1 MDFLSEVASR
11 KREILSTVKKRVPET
26 KLKALARST
35 PPPRSLLKAIREIL
49 RKGIRPIVAEYKRGS
64 PSRGVIS
71 LEYDPVSR
79 IGAYLDGGAV
89 AISILTEPNY
99 FLGSLEDLLL
109 IRRRFPKAFLL
120 RKDFV
125 VDPYQIWESRL
136 YGANAVLL
144 IVDLIGK
151 ELDRFLRVCQEA
163 GVEALVEIYRE
174 EELSLALRSRAEL
187 IGINARNLRDLST
200 SYGHVVELLRAIP
213 EGRIAVAESGIK
225 NLEDLLSL
233 EKAGAQAFLIGES
246 LMQHPDP
253 RGLLKNWIYAR
264 DPERILPEIPEGLEE
279 RS

>member
-11 KREILSTVKKRVPET
+11 KREVLSTVKKRVPET

-35 PPPRSLLKAIREIL
+35 SPPRSLLKAIRRSL

-71 LEYDPVSR
+71 LDYNPVSR

-89 AISILTEPNY
+89 AISLLTEPNY

-109 IRRRFPKAFLL
+109 IRRRFPKALLL
-120 RKDFV
+120 RKDFIL
-125 VDPYQIWESRL
+125 DPYQIWESRL

-144 IVDLIGK
+144 IADLVGK

-174 EELSLALRSRAEL
+174 EELSLALRSRADL

-200 SYGHVVELLRAIP
+200 SHAHVIELLRAIP
-213 EGRIAVAESGIK
+213 EERIAVAESGIK

-233 EKAGAQAFLIGES
+233 ERAGAKAFLIGER
-246 LMQHPDP
+246 LMQDPDP
-253 RGLLKNWIYAR
+253 RELLQSWISAGK
-264 DPERILPEIPEGLEE
+264 PPKP
-279 RS
+279 SPQT